1 MGTKRVGLA
10 RVEALLE
17 NLKREINLSGSTLCA
32 PLGACVGTF
41 GAPPIVLDDDST
53 VADGGDN
60 LAVIHQY
67 SDGLRL
73 HVQNLHEGGTNGQS
87 ILVPAASTTGMDYS
101 YDAADNEGVQW
112 VASMNTHKGNPGVD
126 RFTVGTHGAFY
137 MEMEFSLTDVS
148 DADTVA
154 FGFRKVEAF
163 QPEDVDGYDEAA
175 FLNCN
180 AGDIFTGTILNNAAT
195 TATDTTQNWADGEV
209 HTFRVDVSSAG
220 VVTFKVDGAA
230 PTVTQAFTFDDGEVV
245 TPFGYHAHAAASAV
259 GIIYRKVQWGL
270 LPK

>member
-180 AGDIFTGTILNNAAT
+180 AG
-195 TATDTTQNWADGEV
+195 
-209 HTFRVDVSSAG
+209 